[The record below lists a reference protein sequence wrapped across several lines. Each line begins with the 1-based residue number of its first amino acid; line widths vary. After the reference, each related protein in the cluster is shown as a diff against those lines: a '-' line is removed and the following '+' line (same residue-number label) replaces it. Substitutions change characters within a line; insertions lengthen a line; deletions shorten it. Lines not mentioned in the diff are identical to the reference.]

1 MNGKGHG
8 QVSFSLSD
16 IELMIFTSMPIIRK
30 MMMGPPHTYVV
41 QAETTQATPLFDH
54 DETAYF
60 LHLIE
65 TIRKPFDARI
75 FGYRITPTGFYLIL
89 RHIAVLN
96 DSDEH
101 VRKRWQSMGGSPL
114 TPLPRIKHRFT
125 SLGGFMQTLLQRFSR
140 DWNKRH
146 SRRGHLWASR
156 YRACLLADDL
166 ALLASVA
173 WAELIPK
180 PRTTFVATSASMS
193 VVAETPIGL
202 TPLPLRLGP
211 DGSWYTAD
219 ESPPGLTPLRD
230 AQVNALFT
238 TFAQG
243 ISPQDLTRY
252 GTALCHGWAFGRPDS
267 LSQTVSRLS
276 RVGGRGRSRQI
287 HDLDDQLGLCGVWG

>member
-1 MNGKGHG
+1 
-8 QVSFSLSD
+8 LSD
-16 IELMIFTSMPIIRK
+16 IELGVFIGMPIVRK
-30 MMMGPPHTYVV
+30 ILMGPPHTYVV
-41 QAETTQATPLFDH
+41 QTETTQAAPLFDH
-54 DETAYF
+54 IETAHF
-60 LHLIE
+60 LQLIE
-65 TIRKPFDARI
+65 TVSKAFDARI
-75 FGYRITPTGFYLIL
+75 FGYRITPTGFHLIL

-101 VRKRWQSMGGSPL
+101 IRKRWQSIGGSPL

-125 SLGGFMQTLLQRFSR
+125 SLSGFMQTLLQRFSR

-146 SRRGHLWASR
+146 QRRGHLWASR

-173 WAELIPK
+173 WAEQFPQ
-180 PRTTFVATSASMS
+180 PTTHFVATSATTS

-211 DGSWYTAD
+211 DGSWFTAD
-219 ESPPGLTPLRD
+219 ESPP

-238 TFAQG
+238 TFVQG
-243 ISPQDLTRY
+243 IPPEDLARY

-267 LSQTVSRLS
+267 LSQTISRLS
-276 RVGGRGRSRQI
+276 REAGRGRSRQI